1 MGSWEG
7 EEERERRGEV
17 WRGGKARPRSKDR
30 RKRGKTAGQR
40 ERKREERQGQAPV
53 RKEGERTQGMRE
65 KRRKRQ
71 PGGGRVRVGGV
82 GVCSPA
88 PLTVIKD
95 IDVLRRQRVFA
106 QVKGNPMLAMTPS
119 PRPPCPLPAAQS
131 QPGIWEAVRR
141 WGRGMVRPS
150 WRAPGQGCPA
160 QGLCR
165 GGEGAPFNTDAPA
178 PGRCLASC
186 LGFSSEEGWEGM
198 PSGLSPGPVR
208 ASPFSLSLRMVG
220 A

>member
-17 WRGGKARPRSKDR
+17 WRGGKVRLRSKDR

-40 ERKREERQGQAPV
+40 ERKREERRGQALV

-71 PGGGRVRVGGV
+71 QGGGRVRVGGA

-106 QVKGNPMLAMTPS
+106 QAKGNPMLAMTPS
-119 PRPPCPLPAAQS
+119 PRPPCPLPAGPKPAGDLGGHQEVGAGDGETLMEGSRLRLPRPGSVQGWGGGTFQYRCPCSGPAAWPPAWASAQRK
-131 QPGIWEAVRR
+131 A
-141 WGRGMVRPS
+141 GRG
-150 WRAPGQGCPA
+150 CP
-160 QGLCR
+160 
-165 GGEGAPFNTDAPA
+165 PA
-178 PGRCLASC
+178 
-186 LGFSSEEGWEGM
+186 
-198 PSGLSPGPVR
+198 
-208 ASPFSLSLRMVG
+208 
-220 A
+220 